1 MNFWRLS
8 FCSFLLL
15 FLCLEDCYS
24 QWSPM
29 GLDGKSVLCLE
40 VDPTRDTIIYA
51 GTNGAGLFVSRD
63 GGNTWNN
70 LLKNS
75 SVYDI
80 AINRRNPEMILIG
93 TEDGLSISRNG
104 GTRFQTL
111 AEIVYFGKPYPYSG
125 LGCVAFDET
134 PTHAVVVGIEHGLF
148 KTFDFGR
155 TWEPAGL
162 AEYEITAISI
172 DNSGPKAV
180 IYAGTSDGGIFVS
193 GNYGM
198 TWKPANN
205 GLQNLS
211 INALLCDRKLNNI
224 VYAGTLGGG
233 AYISTDNG
241 NNWQMISAELRS
253 LSGYI
258 LEQSVD
264 PQTNRSIVYLGNY
277 DGEVFYTMDG
287 GNTFTQIGEKLVDKA
302 ALCLGCS
309 NVIPSSLYLGTGDGL
324 YIIEYKAQDIPSAET
339 VDTTLSEQLQRR

>member
-1 MNFWRLS
+1 MNFGKLV
-8 FCSFLLL
+8 FGSFLLL
-15 FLCLEDCYS
+15 FLCLEECYAE
-24 QWSPM
+24 WSVM
-29 GLDGKSVLCLE
+29 GLEGKSVLCVE

-51 GTNGAGLFVSRD
+51 GTNGTGLFVSRD
-63 GGNTWNN
+63 GGNTWIN
-70 LLKNS
+70 LLEKS

-80 AINRRNPEMILIG
+80 AINRKNPEMILVG

-111 AEIVYFGKPYPYSG
+111 AEIVYNGKTYPYGG

-134 PTHAVVVGIEHGLF
+134 PTQAVVVGIEGGLF

-162 AEYEITAISI
+162 AEYEITSISI

-180 IYAGTSDGGIFVS
+180 IYAGTADAGIFIS
-193 GNYGM
+193 ANYGM
-198 TWKPANN
+198 TWKSAND

-211 INALLCDRKLNNI
+211 INSLLCDRKLHNI
-224 VYAGTLGGG
+224 VYAGSLGGG

-253 LSGYI
+253 LSGYT

-264 PQTNRSIVYLGNY
+264 PQTNRSIVYVGNY

-287 GNTFTQIGEKLVDKA
+287 GNTFTQIGEKLVGKA

-309 NVIPSSLYLGTGDGL
+309 NVLPSSLYLGTGDGL
-324 YIIEYKAQDIPSAET
+324 YVMEHKAQDNP
-339 VDTTLSEQLQRR
+339 DDKKP